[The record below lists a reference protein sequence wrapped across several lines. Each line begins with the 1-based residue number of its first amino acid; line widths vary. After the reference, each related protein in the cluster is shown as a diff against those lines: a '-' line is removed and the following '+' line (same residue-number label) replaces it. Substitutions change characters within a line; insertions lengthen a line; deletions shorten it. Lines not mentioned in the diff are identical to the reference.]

1 LICGAEPGGQL
12 MHKGGYFLAA
22 MILSTCTVARAM
34 ADEDPAALYLNKD
47 YWARMVWNEAVSSAL
62 WQMDGWDPFR
72 GKQSGYATF
81 VGKRQVTMLGV
92 TFDAN
97 LAYRN
102 DRHVNQHF
110 TSLYTAGKNPIS
122 KAQCENAISE
132 ITTRFGKP
140 VTNDGTVAFAI
151 APNSFLR
158 LVDYQYQWDIGDT
171 RIFGGCSNFSVTQDG
186 EVLNDDD
193 KYTLSL
199 KFAHV
204 SVTPKLARKFAL
216 ICNRAA
222 THVADG
228 TTGSLNDMGVWI
240 DTFSSHVLDT
250 NLVELSDKGSFRS
263 SDAQIQFSMT
273 RQNLVT
279 DYTINRYTGSLSASA
294 KEQGHIVA
302 RISGKCSKSEN
313 ITRKF

>member
-1 LICGAEPGGQL
+1 
-12 MHKGGYFLAA
+12 
-22 MILSTCTVARAM
+22 M

-132 ITTRFGKP
+132 ITTRSREP

-204 SVTPKLARKFAL
+204 SVTSKLARKFAL

-240 DTFSSHVLDT
+240 DTFSSHVLD
-250 NLVELSDKGSFRS
+250 NGLHMAKWVG
-263 SDAQIQFSMT
+263 AAACV
-273 RQNLVT
+273 VT
-279 DYTINRYTGSLSASA
+279 AVG
-294 KEQGHIVA
+294 
-302 RISGKCSKSEN
+302 ISGGLFVLTHGIAAARRRRTGTGLWRRHRSRRRRVRS
-313 ITRKF
+313 RWA